1 VDGIVE
7 HPLLTSDEMAA
18 EAWAAMGQHDTD
30 AALRLWQRLRQH
42 FPERPEG
49 YICPVQVLW
58 QAGRLDEAEAVA
70 KEAGAHFP
78 DDPEMFVQYAWI
90 AMLRQRWAEALD
102 WWAKARAR
110 LPERPDTYI
119 WAARALWQSGRL
131 DEAKA
136 MADAGV
142 VRFPHNIDAQ
152 AECGWVAVAQHN
164 WDEALRRWTIV
175 AEHRPDRAD
184 GHIGAIRAMRM
195 LGRTKEAESL
205 AQATL
210 ERFPDNGDVIVEHVW
225 TAVAREDWPEAASR
239 LKAARDKLQDTGRF
253 EDSLGWA
260 EYRLR
265 SELAT
270 GPEAAPAVVSG
281 AKPAADRDISTAELM
296 LAFESIG
303 ERCDF
308 GAVQRKYGVEPLG
321 LLRFGASKYD
331 ALLAALADRFA
342 AIGSVE
348 DTGFELYNG
357 EIILIMKKYG
367 LVFHTFVDQNELA
380 TEEKRDRFRQQQRRR
395 LSFLRDK
402 LIADLEEPEKIY
414 VYSSDERVSDADV
427 SRLFG
432 ALRVYGPNTL
442 LYLRPA
448 TKTHPE
454 GTVEPM
460 GDGLYVGYFDRLV
473 DFVGGSQPSFEL
485 WRQLCERTY
494 RLARTS

>member
-1 VDGIVE
+1 
-7 HPLLTSDEMAA
+7 M
-18 EAWAAMGQHDTD
+18 
-30 AALRLWQRLRQH
+30 
-42 FPERPEG
+42 
-49 YICPVQVLW
+49 
-58 QAGRLDEAEAVA
+58 
-70 KEAGAHFP
+70 
-78 DDPEMFVQYAWI
+78 
-90 AMLRQRWAEALD
+90 
-102 WWAKARAR
+102 
-110 LPERPDTYI
+110 
-119 WAARALWQSGRL
+119 
-131 DEAKA
+131 
-136 MADAGV
+136 
-142 VRFPHNIDAQ
+142 
-152 AECGWVAVAQHN
+152 
-164 WDEALRRWTIV
+164 
-175 AEHRPDRAD
+175 
-184 GHIGAIRAMRM
+184 
-195 LGRTKEAESL
+195 
-205 AQATL
+205 
-210 ERFPDNGDVIVEHVW
+210 
-225 TAVAREDWPEAASR
+225 
-239 LKAARDKLQDTGRF
+239 
-253 EDSLGWA
+253 
-260 EYRLR
+260 
-265 SELAT
+265 
-270 GPEAAPAVVSG
+270 SG
-281 AKPAADRDISTAELM
+281 AKPAADREISTAELM

-348 DTGFELYNG
+348 DTGFELYND

-473 DFVGGSQPSFEL
+473 DFVGGSQPLVRALAAVVRAHLSVGAGL
-485 WRQLCERTY
+485 LALLTISLISTRWRSRRREGCSANISVRTWQSVICDAPVRILQKPLYNERTVAIS
-494 RLARTS
+494 RRRRR